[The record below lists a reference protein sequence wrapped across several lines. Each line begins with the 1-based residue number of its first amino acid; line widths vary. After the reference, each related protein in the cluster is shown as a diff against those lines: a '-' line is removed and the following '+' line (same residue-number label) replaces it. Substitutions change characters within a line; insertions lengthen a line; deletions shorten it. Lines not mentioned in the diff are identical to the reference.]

1 VDVIYPRNA
10 FLSFS
15 LLLAM
20 LVIIAS
26 GAGLIMP
33 GVLYAKATPNWY
45 AQSFGQD
52 IVDFFIAVPM
62 LIITSVL
69 AYMKSRKALLLWAGV
84 MIYLIYTFAIY
95 CFAVHFNQLFVLY
108 CLILGLSFYLFVWF
122 ILSQYRL
129 KITSWFD
136 PTLPYQTIS
145 IYILVIGSIFYLLW
159 LMQIIPA
166 NINNTVPKELQSAG
180 LFTNPVQVLDLSV
193 CLPGIIITGILLYRN
208 HPAGL
213 LLAPVVL
220 MFFILMDITIGGLML
235 VMKWKGLEANMLL
248 TVNMFVLAFIS
259 AVLLIIYFR
268 SMKK

>member
-95 CFAVHFNQLFVLY
+95 CFAVYF
-108 CLILGLSFYLFVWF
+108 
-122 ILSQYRL
+122 
-129 KITSWFD
+129 
-136 PTLPYQTIS
+136 TIQAENCF
-145 IYILVIGSIFYLLW
+145 LV
-159 LMQIIPA
+159 
-166 NINNTVPKELQSAG
+166 
-180 LFTNPVQVLDLSV
+180 
-193 CLPGIIITGILLYRN
+193 
-208 HPAGL
+208 
-213 LLAPVVL
+213 
-220 MFFILMDITIGGLML
+220 
-235 VMKWKGLEANMLL
+235 
-248 TVNMFVLAFIS
+248 
-259 AVLLIIYFR
+259 
-268 SMKK
+268 